1 LINQEPKYVKLSSGR
16 GMLKEQLDKR
26 IRQAGQQQK
35 PVEYQEVSDI
45 DILNTMLEFGGM
57 N

>member
-1 LINQEPKYVKLSSGR
+1 
-16 GMLKEQLDKR
+16 MLKEQLDKR